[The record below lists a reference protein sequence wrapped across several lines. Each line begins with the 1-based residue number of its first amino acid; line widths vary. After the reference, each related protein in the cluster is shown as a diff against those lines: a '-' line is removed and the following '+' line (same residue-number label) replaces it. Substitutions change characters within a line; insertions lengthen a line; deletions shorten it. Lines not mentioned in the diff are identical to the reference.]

1 MATSRGGVRLN
12 ADVSVETAKRLR
24 HILVDEE
31 ITFAD
36 WLRRTIDEYVAKK
49 EAKKRTRKKPKR
61 KS

>member
-12 ADVSVETAKRLR
+12 ADVDVETAKRLK

-36 WLRRTIDEYVAKK
+36 WLRRTIDEYVTKK
-49 EAKKRTRKKPKR
+49 GPKKKRARKK
-61 KS
+61 S